1 MSGTDRRVP
10 TRNTSSLF
18 ARASKEKMNAK
29 KSIATTCKIRFV
41 TSVQD
46 SKGPRQMAL
55 WVNFS
60 LVGGSPLPS
69 LWPIH
74 VGDCQ
79 VTATPIC

>member
-1 MSGTDRRVP
+1 
-10 TRNTSSLF
+10 
-18 ARASKEKMNAK
+18 
-29 KSIATTCKIRFV
+29 
-41 TSVQD
+41 
-46 SKGPRQMAL
+46 MAL

-74 VGDCQ
+74 VGDWQ